1 MGGYITS
8 NGCFR
13 SRILPNKFINFR
25 SFFLKGFSIRGLGLM
40 ILDSVYVARGG
51 VRIVA
56 DLRGV
61 RRNQGRGLSFNM
73 IKVIFNGFEKVIYV
87 IMELSMAQF
96 CDFVCLDY

>member
-56 DLRGV
+56 LEGCQEKSRS
-61 RRNQGRGLSFNM
+61 R
-73 IKVIFNGFEKVIYV
+73 IKFQYG
-87 IMELSMAQF
+87 
-96 CDFVCLDY
+96 